1 MSNPNIKYRPD
12 IDGLRAIAVLSVVLF
27 HAFPSLLRGG
37 FIGVDIFFVISGF
50 LITSIIFKSLDNKTF
65 SFAEFY
71 GRRIK
76 RIFPALTL
84 VLAATYIMGWFSLT
98 ADEFSQLGKHITSGA
113 AFISNFALWSE
124 SGYFD
129 TSAQL
134 KPLLH
139 LWSLGIE
146 EQFYIVAPLAIFILS
161 RFKISPAAILSG
173 AAIASFALNIKLIG
187 YDPTATFYSPL
198 TRFWELLAG
207 SLLAWF
213 TNYKDTPI
221 SATTWATL
229 AGKQKRL
236 RNVLSFAGLALLIF
250 GLLHVKKGA
259 HFPGAK
265 ALIPVIGAVLLILAG
280 PMAWVNKN
288 LLSTKPMVWIGLI
301 SFPLYLWHWP
311 LFSLLRISEG
321 EPSAQTMAA
330 AMLLSIALAWATY
343 RYLELP
349 IRRFKSERL
358 KVVVLSSAMVI
369 AAAVGG
375 VTYMAAGLPERQA
388 NFALESYAN
397 SIARSDAKRQTEC
410 VDVLHAYKKEGDWH
424 CQIGDA
430 KPKPDMFAYGD
441 SHAYSLLPAFEK
453 LAADHSLSIA
463 FSSAS
468 GCPPLLGIQSMRGDL
483 EIEKRNCQALN
494 ERIFSYVKSEQIST
508 VVLMG
513 RWSYYSGGTTKPA
526 DFNLIAKDPTIQPT
540 LAQSAQDLQWAIDNT
555 VKRYREIGVDVYLV
569 EDNPQQLK
577 NAKEV
582 LRSGKGQESAYDA
595 LSVSKTEHLANTAF
609 SVKALRATTATV
621 ISFDSILC
629 PETICPLTRDGVF
642 WYFDDNHLSAS
653 GALVVY
659 PAIESALLKAAQ
671 PPITAR

>member
-65 SFAEFY
+65 RFADFY

-76 RIFPALTL
+76 RIFPALIL
-84 VLAATYIMGWFSLT
+84 VLAATYIMGWLSLT
-98 ADEFSQLGKHITSGA
+98 AEEFSQLGKHITSGA

-146 EQFYIVAPLAIFILS
+146 EQFYIFTPLAMYIFY
-161 RFKISPAAILSG
+161 RFGVSPAALLVC
-173 AAIASFALNIKLIG
+173 AAIASFALNVKLIG

-213 TNYKDTPI
+213 TTYKDTSI
-221 SATTWATL
+221 STTTWATL
-229 AGKQKRL
+229 SSKQKRL
-236 RNVLSFAGLALLIF
+236 RSLFSFLGLALLIF
-250 GLLHVKKGA
+250 GLLHIKKGA
-259 HFPGAK
+259 NFPGTK
-265 ALIPVIGAVLLILAG
+265 ALIPVIGAVFLILAG

-288 LLSTKPMVWIGLI
+288 LLSAKPMVWFGLI

-311 LFSLLRISEG
+311 LFSLLRITEG
-321 EPSAQTMAA
+321 EPTALVMAA
-330 AMLLSIALAWATY
+330 AMLLSVALAWVTY

-349 IRRFKSERL
+349 IRSFSSERL
-358 KVVVLSSAMVI
+358 KVIMPSAAMVVI
-369 AAAVGG
+369 AAVGG
-375 VTYMAAGLPERQA
+375 ATYMAGGLPERQA
-388 NFALESYAN
+388 NKALESYAN
-397 SIARSDAKRQTEC
+397 SIVRSDAKSQAEC
-410 VDVLHAYKKEGDWH
+410 IDVLHAYKKEGNWH
-424 CQIGDA
+424 CQVGAA
-430 KPKPDMFAYGD
+430 KPTQDIFAFGD

-453 LAADHSLSIA
+453 LAAEHSLSIA

-468 GCPPLLGIQSMRGDL
+468 GCPPLLGVQSMRGEL

-494 ERIFSYVKSEQIST
+494 ERIFSYIKSKQIST

-526 DFNLIAKDPTIQPT
+526 DYNLIAKDPTIEPT
-540 LAQSAQDLQWAIDNT
+540 LSQSAQDLQWAIGNT
-555 VKRYREIGVDVYLV
+555 VKRFRDIGVNVYFV
-569 EDNPQQLK
+569 EDNPQQLS
-577 NAKEV
+577 NAKEI
-582 LRSGKGQESAYDA
+582 LRTGKGSEAVYNS
-595 LSVSKTEHLANTAF
+595 LSVSRAEHESNSAF
-609 SVKALRATTATV
+609 SVNALRESQATV
-621 ISFDSILC
+621 ISLDPILC
-629 PETICPLTRDGVF
+629 QGSICPLTRDGKF

-653 GALVVY
+653 GALAVY
-659 PAIESALLKAAQ
+659 PAIESALMNAAQ
-671 PPITAR
+671 PPMTAR